1 MKKKEITKDRQN
13 VVKIKDSDFNLDFVD
28 ITEDFSKKPKI
39 CPI

>member
-1 MKKKEITKDRQN
+1 MEKKEITKDLQN

-39 CPI
+39 CLI